1 MAEVAL
7 RARTVRRQLT
17 DAATESGDSKAGL
30 DAAEVIAVLDELLL
44 TASHARWLLKQ
55 ASEFTLSAPGSPSTE
70 NPQVKVWPC
79 PVRPV
84 DRTVRRVRVIR
95 RGERWAV
102 WLGEFALHPDGCF
115 WDATPGTDPTY
126 PRDEAIARAIQAL
139 GRLP

>member
-1 MAEVAL
+1 M
-7 RARTVRRQLT
+7 
-17 DAATESGDSKAGL
+17 
-30 DAAEVIAVLDELLL
+30 LDELLL
-44 TASHARWLLKQ
+44 AASHARWLLKQ
-55 ASEFTLSAPGSPSTE
+55 ATEFTLSTPDTPAPGHQ
-70 NPQVKVWPC
+70 QVQVRPC

-84 DRTVRRVRVIR
+84 DRTARPVRVIR
-95 RGERWAV
+95 RGDRWAV